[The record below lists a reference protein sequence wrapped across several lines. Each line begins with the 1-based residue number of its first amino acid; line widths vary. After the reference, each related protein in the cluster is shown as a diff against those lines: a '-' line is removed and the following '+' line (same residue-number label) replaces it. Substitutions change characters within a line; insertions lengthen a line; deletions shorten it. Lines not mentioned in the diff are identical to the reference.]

1 MEATTVIIYLACLIA
16 IFIIGKI
23 FYIPLKYIFR
33 LLLNSILGGILIY
46 IVNVF
51 GASFGFHI
59 GLNVA
64 TAIFCRYIGNSAELW
79 F

>member
-1 MEATTVIIYLACLIA
+1 MDGTTVIIYLACLIA

-23 FYIPLKYIFR
+23 FFIPLKHIFK

-51 GASFGFHI
+51 GSSFGFHI

-64 TAIFCRYIGNSAELW
+64 TAIFCRYECFNLRP
-79 F
+79 